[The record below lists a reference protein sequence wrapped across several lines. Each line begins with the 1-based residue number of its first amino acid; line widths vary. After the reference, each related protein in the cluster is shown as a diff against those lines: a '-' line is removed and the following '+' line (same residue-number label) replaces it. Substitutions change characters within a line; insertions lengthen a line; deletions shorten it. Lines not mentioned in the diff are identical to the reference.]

1 MFRIG
6 SSNEIRPSVSRHLY
20 LSYFEGKQ
28 NETKSTLNQIKKKI
42 QIQMVFCLD
51 DRFLSSMYF
60 FRSRVVFFCYLNKRY
75 KKLHNGQGRQQRDP
89 HFP

>member
-28 NETKSTLNQIKKKI
+28 NETKSTLNQIKKNTNSNGLLSGRPFLI
-42 QIQMVFCLD
+42 VD
-51 DRFLSSMYF
+51 VFLSLSCC
-60 FRSRVVFFCYLNKRY
+60 VFLLFE
-75 KKLHNGQGRQQRDP
+75 
-89 HFP
+89 